1 MHRMAVRVGRVYDR
15 TPAHGTRVLVDRL
28 WPRGVR
34 RDDERIDEWLAEV
47 APSTELRRWYGH
59 EVDRFAEF
67 AERYAAELDDEAHR
81 EALAALRALTKARTV
96 TLVTATK
103 DVDHSQAAVLARVL
117 DDRPG

>member
-34 RDDERIDEWLAEV
+34 RDDERIDEWLAE
-47 APSTELRRWYGH
+47 G
-59 EVDRFAEF
+59 
-67 AERYAAELDDEAHR
+67 YAAELDDEAHR